1 MTAHGYPLHDDTLL
15 DLTPLGRQVLAE
27 ARVADALA
35 TTPGWP
41 GVGDPPLVDHLAR
54 LAVAAVEA
62 R

>member
-1 MTAHGYPLHDDTLL
+1 MTLLDDDTRY
-15 DLTPLGRQVLAE
+15 DLTPLGQSALAA

-41 GVGDPPLVDHLAR
+41 GVGDPRLVDHLAR
-54 LAVAAVEA
+54 VAVAAHEA